1 MAGDQKGLEETLDPE
16 DWETMRRLSYRI
28 VDDAIEHLRSVR
40 DRPVW
45 QQMPAEV
52 LDGYQEGVP
61 EAPEPLEKTYDLIT
75 KNLLPYSL
83 GNIHPRY
90 WMWYMGSGSY
100 AGALAEF
107 LAAIDG
113 SNVGGGNMAASE
125 MDRQVVGW
133 LKEMMGFPTSA
144 SGTLVSGGTMANLIA
159 LNVARNANAGV
170 DLRRESISSMPQPQ
184 RFYAS
189 DQAHSCHGKALGV
202 LGLGENAL
210 QKIRSDSRTCRIDL
224 SALATAVS
232 EDRSNGVMPACVIA
246 TAGSVNSG
254 AIDDL
259 TAIAEFCEREGL
271 WFHIDGCI
279 GALVRIAPRN
289 RHLVEGLERADSVAL
304 DPHKWLHVPFEAGC
318 VIIRDAELH
327 RRTFSVTAEYL
338 EEFER
343 GIAPKEYLH
352 AYNIQTSRGFRAL
365 KVWMTLRHYGVEKL
379 GRLIDQNISQA
390 AYLRDMIVASNDLE
404 LMAPVL
410 LNIVCF
416 RFRTD
421 NHSED
426 ELRHINTEIMLRLQ
440 EKGIAAPSDT
450 TIAGRHCLRVAI
462 VNHRTRKD
470 DLDLLVAE
478 VRRIG
483 TEIIAEGAIDQLEK
497 GTP

>member
-1 MAGDQKGLEETLDPE
+1 MAEDQSALEETLDPE
-16 DWETMRRLSYRI
+16 DWDAMRRLSHRI
-28 VDDAIEHLRSVR
+28 VDDAIEHLRGVR
-40 DRPVW
+40 ERPVW
-45 QQMPAEV
+45 QQMPPEV
-52 LDGYQEGVP
+52 VAAYQENLP
-61 EAPEPLEKTYDLIT
+61 DAPEPLEKTYDLIT
-75 KNLLPYSL
+75 RNLLPYSL

-90 WMWYMGSGSY
+90 WMWYMGSGNY

-133 LKEMMGFPTSA
+133 LRAMMGFPTSA

-159 LNVARNANAGV
+159 LNVARNASAGV
-170 DLRRESISSMPQPQ
+170 DLRREGVSSMPQML

-210 QKIRSDSRTCRIDL
+210 RKVQSDSRTKEIDL
-224 SALATAVS
+224 SALSMAVA
-232 EDRSNGVMPACVIA
+232 EDRSKGIKPVCVIA

-259 TAIAEFCEREGL
+259 KAIAEFCEREGL

-279 GALVRIAPRN
+279 GALVKIAPVN
-289 RHLVEGLERADSVAL
+289 RHLVDGLEHADSVAL

-318 VIIRDAELH
+318 VIIRDAKLH
-327 RRTFSVTAEYL
+327 RETFSVTAEYL

-365 KVWMTLRHYGVEKL
+365 KVWVTLRHHGIDKL
-379 GRLIDQNISQA
+379 GRLIDQNIAQA
-390 AYLRDMIVASNDLE
+390 RYLGELVEGSNNLE
-404 LMAPVL
+404 LMAPVR

-416 RFRTD
+416 RFRGD
-421 NHSED
+421 NLSEV
-426 ELRHINTEIMLRLQ
+426 ELKRLNTEIMLRLQ
-440 EKGIAAPSDT
+440 EEGIAAPSDT

-462 VNHRTRKD
+462 VNHRTRRE
-470 DLDLLVAE
+470 DLDLLVEE

-483 TEIIAEGAIDQLEK
+483 GELIAEASAP
-497 GTP
+497 TR